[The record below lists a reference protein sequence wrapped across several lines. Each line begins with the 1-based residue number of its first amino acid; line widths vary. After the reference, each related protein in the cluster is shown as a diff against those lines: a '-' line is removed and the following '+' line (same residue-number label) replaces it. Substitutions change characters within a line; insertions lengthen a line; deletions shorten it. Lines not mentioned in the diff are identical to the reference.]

1 MRVLLSIM
9 KKILFA
15 LFALASVVLFASDS
29 RTAEIAKKLYG
40 RIKIVP
46 STDSSAY
53 RVAATSHGEDLRVK
67 IVHSCANSCG
77 LWQIVESGED
87 FRVQLLNSSYSDAVI
102 RVKFVETGYGY
113 TGF

>member
-1 MRVLLSIM
+1 M
-9 KKILFA
+9 KKIFFA

-46 STDSSAY
+46 ATEVTSY
-53 RVAATSHGEDLRVK
+53 RIAVTSHGEDLRVK
-67 IVHSCANSCG
+67 IVPDCATSCG

-87 FRVQLLNSSYSDAVI
+87 FRVHLLNADYCDAVL

>member
-1 MRVLLSIM
+1 M

-15 LFALASVVLFASDS
+15 LFAFASVVLFASDS
-29 RTAEIAKKLYG
+29 EKELAEKLYG

-46 STDSSAY
+46 ATDSSAY

-87 FRVQLLNSSYSDAVI
+87 FRVQLLNSSYSDAVL